1 MIRNIKTHNIF
12 SIIEI
17 SKPMEPNKYT
27 HKKIMKI
34 FIKVFPMIFQ
44 SLMGPNNQGVT
55 VPSGTTQG
63 NSYPFHLANTL
74 MGLSRI
80 QYYYWLNF

>member
-1 MIRNIKTHNIF
+1 M
-12 SIIEI
+12 
-17 SKPMEPNKYT
+17 
-27 HKKIMKI
+27 
-34 FIKVFPMIFQ
+34 FPMIFQ
-44 SLMGPNNQGVT
+44 SSMGPENEGAT

-80 QYYYWLNF
+80 QYYYWLNL